1 MPDTKL
7 SALPVGSAVASAE
20 LFYSVQGG
28 TSVSQTASSLLT
40 FMGGNQTITLS
51 GAVSG
56 SGTTG
61 ITTTYSG
68 NLPVTNL
75 NSGTGASGPTVWR
88 GGGAGATPGGGGGG
102 RTNGGGDGTW
112 ATPAGGGGGMT
123 IGGAVTSG
131 TPGSVLFVGPGSV
144 LAQDNTKFFWDDTG

>member
-75 NSGTGASGPTVWR
+75 NSGTGSSGTTFWR
-88 GGGAGATPGGGGGG
+88 
-102 RTNGGGDGTW
+102 GDGTW
-112 ATPAGGGGGMT
+112 AVTADGGGGKSNGRC
-123 IGGAVTSG
+123 
-131 TPGSVLFVGPGSV
+131 
-144 LAQDNTKFFWDDTG
+144 